1 MDIVIASTNVH
12 EIRELRAML
21 KKMRVFD
28 VYSLHDFPNYTPM
41 AISEPT
47 FEAISSEKA
56 MHAAQ
61 TLGMVSIASY
71 SGLIVPA
78 LEGLPGILSLTYAGP
93 HATDKENR
101 NKLLAD
107 MKHLEEADRYA
118 YLECYLTLATPD
130 GVKKSTH
137 GLSEGMILNQE
148 RGSYGYG
155 YDTLFLKH
163 DYSKTLGELEEDTKN
178 RISHMRKAFDK
189 LQVTLDTMLDNAL
202 LHRRV

>member
-21 KKMRVFD
+21 KKMGVFD
-28 VYSLHDFPNYTPM
+28 VYSLHDFPNYHP
-41 AISEPT
+41 IGNSGPT

-56 MHAAQ
+56 IHAAEM
-61 TLGMVSIASY
+61 LGMVSIASY
-71 SGLIVPA
+71 SGLIVPSLA
-78 LEGLPGILSLTYAGP
+78 GLPGILSPVYAGP
-93 HATDKENR
+93 NATDKENR
-101 NKLLAD
+101 NKLLSD

-130 GVKKSTH
+130 GVTKSTQ
-137 GLSEGMILNQE
+137 GVSEGMIVKQE
-148 RGSYGYG
+148 RGSCGYG

-178 RISHMRKAFDK
+178 RISHIRKAFDK